1 MKKRLL
7 TILLAAS
14 MVLMIPVAAFAEE
27 EGAQA
32 TETPAVEAIETAEDA
47 AGDIVAVEP
56 EDFEAVEAVETTEVT
71 QEAKQAAAEETP
83 AETPAAETP
92 EVTAEQPA
100 SEQPIIIG
108 WDETRTHYYDENGN
122 LVKGLF
128 KAKMSDGVGALFYAK
143 KKDGYVDKTPRII
156 RVSYPDTRFIRT
168 TDSEGHVG
176 FREVGNVDK
185 NDYSYLVGSE
195 GAIVETPKIHTTAK
209 GKVVVQEDGT
219 VKRTAGLAEV
229 DGKLYYVKASGYI
242 RTDIGWKR
250 LDNGNLYR
258 IGKGGVIRTKVGQFK
273 VGSDRYVIKS
283 SNGVVITKKGPVR
296 VNGKLYFVRSK
307 YGKLGSNKAY
317 KYKDKIYHVNK
328 YGAIRVDKHKWKDG
342 KYYFATK
349 WGYLKTKTGF
359 VSRNGYRFLV
369 KKGGLVVVNQKFRYK
384 GNLYIAN
391 KYGSVKTGMF
401 KWKGTLYYAD
411 DKGVLK
417 NSPGIITY
425 KGNDYFVQSGGV
437 VAINKMFRYNGK
449 LYASDTNGHLLS
461 GLFKKGSTYYYAD
474 TNHVVNTDQE
484 IITYKG
490 SYYYN
495 KRGGGLARNEWVNV
509 GDKHY
514 YAGDSAAFKTSTFTI
529 SGVTFNPSSTG
540 AISDEE
546 YKKLFPDPAEDE
558 AEDTVEDVD

>member
-100 SEQPIIIG
+100 VETG
-108 WDETRTHYYDENGN
+108 WNADRTQYRDENGN
-122 LVKGLF
+122 LVTGLF
-128 KAKMSDGVGALFYAK
+128 KAKMSDGVGALFYADDSGNVVK
-143 KKDGYVDKTPRII
+143 KQGLITVA
-156 RVSYPDTRFIRT
+156 YPKTRFLRT

-176 FREVGNVDK
+176 FRDVGSVDK
-185 NDYSYLVGSE
+185 NTYTYLIGGEE
-195 GAIVETPKIHTTAK
+195 GAIVETAKIYTTSK
-209 GKVVVQEDGT
+209 GKVIVQDNGT
-219 VKRTAGLAEV
+219 VKTTAGFVTDENGIRRYV
-229 DGKLYYVKASGYI
+229 TTKGYVKTKA
-242 RTDIGWKR
+242 GWVR
-250 LDNGNLYR
+250 YNGRKYR
-258 IGKGGVIRTKVGQFK
+258 VNGEGVVRTKVGAFTIN
-273 VGSDRYVIKS
+273 GIRYVIPS
-283 SNGVVITKKGPVR
+283 SSKYGALQTKRGVTKAKDWLYFVRNDKGQLGKNLAYTVGSKVYHVTKKGVVITG
-296 VNGKLYFVRSK
+296 
-307 YGKLGSNKAY
+307 
-317 KYKDKIYHVNK
+317 
-328 YGAIRVDKHKWKDG
+328 KHKWKDG
-342 KYYFATK
+342 KYYFSTK
-349 WGYLKTKTGF
+349 SGHLRTKAGLITRDGK
-359 VSRNGYRFLV
+359 RFLV
-369 KKGGLVVVNQKFRYK
+369 RKGGLVVVNQKSKYK
-384 GNLYIAN
+384 GNYYISD
-391 KYGSVKTGMF
+391 KYGNIYTDMF
-401 KWKGTLYYAD
+401 TWKGTLYYAS

-449 LYASDTNGHLLS
+449 LYASDANGHLLS